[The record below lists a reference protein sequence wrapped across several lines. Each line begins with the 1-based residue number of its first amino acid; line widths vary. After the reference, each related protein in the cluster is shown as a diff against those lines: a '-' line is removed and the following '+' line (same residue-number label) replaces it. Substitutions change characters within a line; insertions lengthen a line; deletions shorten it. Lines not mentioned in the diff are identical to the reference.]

1 MHGIVERVSL
11 NKSSF
16 SSLAEYAPLDIILK
30 LPESAWNSTSW
41 SFGIVW
47 VASKFWTAMT
57 AQIVFHL
64 ALTVALCKSELIR
77 LVDIKCW
84 NRLVLTRSVER
95 DAHLCSSPGRRKHQ
109 VSGPDVHANQNPKK
123 RPLIMKHIS
132 MKRGR
137 NQRAVAIIVKVACA
151 ECVLYC
157 TLVNANTPRH
167 GWKE

>member
-16 SSLAEYAPLDIILK
+16 SSLAEDAPLDIILK

-57 AQIVFHL
+57 AQIVFSFS
-64 ALTVALCKSELIR
+64 VNSGI
-77 LVDIKCW
+77 VDIKCW
-84 NRLVLTRSVER
+84 NRVVLTRSVKR

-109 VSGPDVHANQNPKK
+109 VSGPDVHDNQNQTE

-132 MKRGR
+132 MKKGLKSASCR
-137 NQRAVAIIVKVACA
+137 NHR
-151 ECVLYC
+151 
-157 TLVNANTPRH
+157 
-167 GWKE
+167 